1 MKPTVKQELNPALV
15 RPLILVAMLWG
26 FLLNGFFLYV
36 PYMTGLGQVGE
47 SALATAIGWL
57 VLCVVAIVV
66 GRNYHGILSK
76 RGPRRITAF
85 VVVALA
91 AIGVI
96 LDSVVAGPWGW
107 IALSAALSI
116 TLSFLTYRIVGANG
130 SHSLAK
136 ASALLGATPPIGLL
150 LVSSTFSFAF
160 VQNFFPAL
168 AGASVLIA
176 IIDIIATPTQP
187 HSSGDDASRV
197 NILPSS
203 LLSYGFL
210 LGFGVALVN
219 TNVYARIAEVIG
231 GESSVV
237 ARLSSQLIFLAS
249 LVGVIASL
257 VVGLRML
264 ENFPRVALARLATA
278 VVSLGVLVLILAEG
292 IIAIG
297 IAGFLVGIGFGL
309 TNGVELRLVQAA
321 SAGSRE
327 RTALFGSFLAATTL
341 PYGAAAIAGIQIAA
355 VGWGTTPILVTA
367 LIASFLGLVSIRT
380 KLLD

>member
-1 MKPTVKQELNPALV
+1 
-15 RPLILVAMLWG
+15 
-26 FLLNGFFLYV
+26 
-36 PYMTGLGQVGE
+36 
-47 SALATAIGWL
+47 
-57 VLCVVAIVV
+57 
-66 GRNYHGILSK
+66 
-76 RGPRRITAF
+76 
-85 VVVALA
+85 
-91 AIGVI
+91 
-96 LDSVVAGPWGW
+96 
-107 IALSAALSI
+107 
-116 TLSFLTYRIVGANG
+116 
-130 SHSLAK
+130 
-136 ASALLGATPPIGLL
+136 
-150 LVSSTFSFAF
+150 
-160 VQNFFPAL
+160 
-168 AGASVLIA
+168 
-176 IIDIIATPTQP
+176 
-187 HSSGDDASRV
+187 
-197 NILPSS
+197 

-341 PYGAAAIAGIQIAA
+341 PYVAAAIVGIQMAA